1 MDTGN
6 EKDNSDY
13 DLRSSLVNL
22 LNSMIVLGAFYGFY
36 LYFEPLAKS
45 DLGGSQQE
53 KMKFEIK
60 KAFEVEQ
67 RLSDV
72 KGITEINTEV
82 EELIN
87 MIRNS
92 SEYTSKGAKLH
103 KGVLLSG

>member
-1 MDTGN
+1 MQSQYDYALDHLSVQAKQMDTGN
-6 EKDNSDY
+6 DKDNSDY

-60 KAFEVEQ
+60 KAFEVE
-67 RLSDV
+67 
-72 KGITEINTEV
+72 
-82 EELIN
+82 
-87 MIRNS
+87 
-92 SEYTSKGAKLH
+92 
-103 KGVLLSG
+103 